1 MAKSQTHSL
10 DFERPLLELEA
21 KLAEMRTLRGDEP
34 SADLNEAI
42 DSLETRVN
50 DLRQS
55 IYRNLTRW
63 QRVQIARHPLRPY
76 VLDHIHAWTEGFQE
90 LHGDRLFGDD
100 PAMIAGLATFK
111 GGRYG
116 YKDRTVAVIGQ
127 QKGRDTKIRK
137 FRRFGMSNPEG
148 YRKALR
154 IMHMAAKFGKPVVCL
169 LDTPGAFPGLEA
181 EERGQAEAIARNLF
195 EMAKLPVPI
204 VVVVIG
210 EGASGGAL
218 GIGVGDRILMM
229 ENAWYS
235 VISPESCSSILWRS
249 WDYKEEAARGLKL
262 TATDLQPLGIIDDI
276 IPEPLGGAH
285 QDPETAFSS
294 TGKAIAK
301 ALAQLD
307 GIPTDSLLE
316 QRLRK
321 FDAMGVF
328 EAVDQVEADALSGA

>member
-1 MAKSQTHSL
+1 MAKSQNQPL
-10 DFERPLLELEA
+10 EFERPLLELEA
-21 KLAEMRTLRGDEP
+21 KLEEMRALRGDEP
-34 SADLNEAI
+34 SAELNEAI
-42 DSLETRVN
+42 GKLESRFHE
-50 DLRQS
+50 LRQS
-55 IYRNLTRW
+55 IYKNLTRW
-63 QRVQIARHPLRPY
+63 QRVQIARHPMRPY
-76 VLDHIHAWTEGFQE
+76 SLDHVHAWTDGFQE

-116 YKDRTVAVIGQ
+116 YKDRTVAIVGQ
-127 QKGRDTKIRK
+127 QKGRDTKMRK
-137 FRRFGMSNPEG
+137 YRRFGMSNPEG

-154 IMHMAAKFGKPVVCL
+154 VMRMAAKFGKPVICL

-195 EMAKLPVPI
+195 EMARLPVPI

-218 GIGVGDRILMM
+218 GIGVGDRILML

-249 WDYKEEAARGLKL
+249 WDFKEEAARGLKL
-262 TATDLQPLGIIDDI
+262 TATDLLPLGIIDDI
-276 IPEPLGGAH
+276 IAEPLGGAH
-285 QDPETAFSS
+285 HDPESAFSA
-294 TGKAIAK
+294 TGKAISK

-307 GIPTDSLLE
+307 GVPTDSLLE
-316 QRLRK
+316 QRLQK

-328 EAVDQVEADALSGA
+328 EAVDAEENVAAGS

>member
-1 MAKSQTHSL
+1 MAKSQNQPL
-10 DFERPLLELEA
+10 EFERPLLELEA
-21 KLAEMRTLRGDEP
+21 KLEEMRALRGDEP
-34 SADLNEAI
+34 SAELNEAI
-42 DSLETRVN
+42 GKLESRFHE
-50 DLRQS
+50 LRQS
-55 IYRNLTRW
+55 IYKNLTRW
-63 QRVQIARHPLRPY
+63 QRVQIARHPMRPY
-76 VLDHIHAWTEGFQE
+76 SLDHVHAWTDGFQE

-116 YKDRTVAVIGQ
+116 YKDRTVAIVGQ
-127 QKGRDTKIRK
+127 QKGRDTKMRK
-137 FRRFGMSNPEG
+137 YRRFGMSNPEG

-154 IMHMAAKFGKPVVCL
+154 VMRMAAKFGKPVICL

-195 EMAKLPVPI
+195 EMARLPVPI

-218 GIGVGDRILMM
+218 GIGVGDRILML

-249 WDYKEEAARGLKL
+249 WDFKEEAARGLKL
-262 TATDLQPLGIIDDI
+262 TATDLLPLGIIDDI
-276 IPEPLGGAH
+276 IAEPLGGAH
-285 QDPETAFSS
+285 HDPESAFSA
-294 TGKAIAK
+294 TGKAISK

-307 GIPTDSLLE
+307 GVPTESLLE
-316 QRLRK
+316 QRLQK

-328 EAVDQVEADALSGA
+328 EAVDAEENVATGS